1 MIDDRTEF
9 LERRRSERF
18 ERNTDISL
26 RHEISGPALPGS
38 LIDLSAGGCSVRLEE
53 PEQFAGAEVIEV
65 RLEASSQ
72 SFRMLGWIRHIGD
85 RGRLLGVEFHRL
97 GARETSILNTLIEDL
112 KSASVSI
119 H

>member
-1 MIDDRTEF
+1 MTDDRTNI
-9 LERRRSERF
+9 LDRRRNERF
-18 ERNTDISL
+18 EPNTEVSI
-26 RHEISGPALPGS
+26 RHELSGPVLPGS
-38 LIDLSAGGCSVRLEE
+38 LIDLSAGGCKLRLEE

-65 RLEASSQ
+65 RLEANAQ

-85 RGRLLGVEFHRL
+85 QGRLLGVEFHRH
-97 GARETSILNTLIEDL
+97 GARESTILATLIEDL